1 MNAKKRQKLRVLECI
16 ASDPENLAAINILAG
31 MGILTDDD
39 GLLDAALSEVMALPI
54 DQKNKLDSQR
64 DVDYLLIQHGLSQ
77 GDTQQALS
85 IAQHAVSVK
94 PSSINLRSR
103 LASLIIQNG
112 NNAEEALALLNGVN
126 NLDNNGHLEAAT
138 SVLSIQAVAQVSNVG
153 KDYNID
159 ASRKAQQAILMRP
172 SDPRGWQTLAYL
184 RARILKL

>member
-1 MNAKKRQKLRVLECI
+1 M
-16 ASDPENLAAINILAG
+16 
-31 MGILTDDD
+31 
-39 GLLDAALSEVMALPI
+39 
-54 DQKNKLDSQR
+54 
-64 DVDYLLIQHGLSQ
+64 
-77 GDTQQALS
+77 
-85 IAQHAVSVK
+85 
-94 PSSINLRSR
+94 
-103 LASLIIQNG
+103 
-112 NNAEEALALLNGVN
+112 N